1 MDHVNQVYL
10 LLSSFV
16 LFDTALVMSRCWRWE
31 VCRAQMCK
39 VKTSSGKVDEQFFSM
54 VMEHMLWS
62 SGMGLA
68 VPFTRGSLV

>member
-16 LFDTALVMSRCWRWE
+16 LFDTAHVMSRCWRWE

-54 VMEHMLWS
+54 VWMSVWS
-62 SGMGLA
+62 FLLIEILF
-68 VPFTRGSLV
+68 PSLN

>member
-39 VKTSSGKVDEQFFSM
+39 VKTSSGEVDEQFFSM
-54 VMEHMLWS
+54 VWLSIWFNLLIEILF
-62 SGMGLA
+62 
-68 VPFTRGSLV
+68 PSLNLV

>member
-54 VMEHMLWS
+54 VWMSVWS
-62 SGMGLA
+62 FLLIEILF
-68 VPFTRGSLV
+68 PSLY